1 MDVTQKLM
9 LRVVSNSKAENILI
23 TATKSKMISW
33 KKKIARI
40 EGSYELKI
48 WWVKYGLSL
57 TSPLGITDWTS
68 GARDAAVKFTC
79 ETFVAWAFVCRKKYP
94 LSILK
99 HKQLVIG
106 GILTGLP
113 PENTL
118 KSLSTSSKV
127 VVSSKETVI
136 WTNTR
141 VATTQNDWKMCSSLL
156 IIVSASNYIQCL
168 SPQFSDSFRSYK
180 QHQQWRVHQRT

>member
-23 TATKSKMISW
+23 TATKSKMQSW

-57 TSPLGITDWTS
+57 TSPLGIADWTS

-79 ETFVAWAFVCRKKYP
+79 ETFVAWAFVCREKIPTFYP
-94 LSILK
+94 KTQATCCRRDTYRLASRKHFEELVHILQSCGFIKGNSYLNKHKGSNCSKWLKNVFQLTYYCLSIKL
-99 HKQLVIG
+99 HTVFEST
-106 GILTGLP
+106 ILRF
-113 PENTL
+113 
-118 KSLSTSSKV
+118 
-127 VVSSKETVI
+127 I
-136 WTNTR
+136 
-141 VATTQNDWKMCSSLL
+141 SLL
-156 IIVSASNYIQCL
+156 
-168 SPQFSDSFRSYK
+168 
-180 QHQQWRVHQRT
+180 